1 LSKKNLFYLN
11 CLILFWLREEKMLKK
26 YQVLLYDWLEE
37 HVKYLADKY
46 DSGPYRKI
54 DLYAGKEMIPLD
66 YC

>member
-1 LSKKNLFYLN
+1 
-11 CLILFWLREEKMLKK
+11 LREEKMLKK